1 MTVNRVATIDDRVKV
16 KTVLLSLSDKTSLET
31 LVRGILAANP
41 DARFLSTGGTHAALQ
56 ALLGPAASAT
66 LRQVS
71 DYTGQP
77 EMQGG
82 LVKTLDFKIYLGLLS
97 ETYNPAHAADLARTG
112 AAVIDMVV
120 VNLYPFEQTV
130 AAARA
135 TLEDARAN
143 IDIGGPCMVRAAAK
157 NFHRVAVLTDPAD
170 YSGRD
175 GRARAA
181 GRHPL
186 PGNAVPTGAEG
197 IPAHR
202 PLRRGHCGLP
212 GRRPDSAGLRAV
224 HDQERGLTRVE
235 RSRFQDRL
243 PADHG

>member
-1 MTVNRVATIDDRVKV
+1 V
-16 KTVLLSLSDKTSLET
+16 
-31 LVRGILAANP
+31 
-41 DARFLSTGGTHAALQ
+41 
-56 ALLGPAASAT
+56 T

-97 ETYNPAHAADLARTG
+97 ETDNAAHRADLERTG

-120 VNLYPFEQTV
+120 ANLYPFEQTV

-157 NFHRVAVLTDPAD
+157 NFHRVAVLTDPSDYPAVTDELARQHGTLGLATRYRLAQKAFRLIARYDAAIAD
-170 YSGRD
+170 YLDS
-175 GRARAA
+175 A
-181 GRHPL
+181 PL
-186 PGNAVPTGAEG
+186 PTGSG
-197 IPAHR
+197 IYTIRNGA
-202 PLRRGHCGLP
+202 
-212 GRRPDSAGLRAV
+212 
-224 HDQERGLTRVE
+224 
-235 RSRFQDRL
+235 
-243 PADHG
+243 